1 MGLHDEISKIIPA
14 TKMTLRDYFAAAAL
28 RGMLADPSAPPMPSI
43 EDAWAK
49 AAYRHA
55 DAMMKVRSA

>member
-1 MGLHDEISKIIPA
+1 MSLHDEILKIIPA
-14 TKMTLRDYFAAAAL
+14 SKITLRDYFAAAAL
-28 RGMLADPSAPPMPSI
+28 RGMLSDPSAPPMPSI

-55 DAMMKVRSA
+55 DAMLRVRSA